1 MFTLANGPAPGIY
14 LIRLAR
20 PPANAMSFDDV
31 LRLRSLLDDARA
43 LKDCRVLVFTASGRF
58 FSAGADI
65 KVMQGPNGEAPPVAR
80 LVDLARTMQEAFAA
94 IETFPAPT
102 IAAIQGI
109 ATGGGLELALACD
122 FRIAA
127 KDSKIGLTET
137 RIGLI
142 PGAGGTQR
150 LTRVAGK
157 AVALRMILAGEI
169 VSGEE
174 AARIGV
180 VHEAVETAE
189 VDTKAITLATALAAM
204 PVQALR
210 SAKRCIALAPSE
222 DGYRAEIE
230 ETERL
235 HGTEE
240 TRAAIA
246 AFLNRPR

>member
-1 MFTLANGPAPGIY
+1 MFTLENGPAPGVH
-14 LIRLAR
+14 LVRLQR

-31 LRLRSLLDDARA
+31 AALHALMEEAGALPDCRA
-43 LKDCRVLVFTASGRF
+43 LVFMASGRF

-65 KVMQGPNGEAPPVAR
+65 KVMQGPSGVAPPVAR
-80 LVDLARTMQEAFAA
+80 LVDLARRMQEAFAA
-94 IETFPAPT
+94 IERFPVPT
-102 IAAIQGI
+102 IAAINGI

-127 KDSKIGLTET
+127 KDSRLGLTEA

-157 AVALRMILAGEI
+157 AVALRMILTGEI

-174 AARIGV
+174 AARLGV
-180 VHEAVETAE
+180 VHEAVETAQ
-189 VDTKAITLATALAAM
+189 VDARAMGLATALAAM
-204 PVQALR
+204 PTQALR
-210 SAKRCIALAPSE
+210 SAKRCIALAPS
-222 DGYRAEIE
+222 DRGFRAEIE

>member
-1 MFTLANGPAPGIY
+1 MFTLANGPAPGIH
-14 LIRLAR
+14 LIQLAR
-20 PPANAMSFDDV
+20 PPANAMRFDDI
-31 LRLRSLLDDARA
+31 LRLRSLVDEACA
-43 LKDCRVLVFTASGRF
+43 LPDCRVLVFTASGRF

-65 KVMQGPNGEAPPVAR
+65 KIMQEPSGEAPPVAR
-80 LVDLARTMQEAFAA
+80 LVDLARTMQDAFAA
-94 IETFPAPT
+94 IERFPAPT
-102 IAAIQGI
+102 IAAINGI

-127 KDSKIGLTET
+127 KDSRLGLTET

-150 LTRVAGK
+150 LTCIASK

-169 VSGEE
+169 ITGEE
-174 AARIGV
+174 AARLGV
-180 VHEAVETAE
+180 VHEAVEAAE
-189 VDTKAITLATALAAM
+189 VGTRAIALATALAAM

-222 DGYRAEIE
+222 AGYRAEIE

-235 HGTEE
+235 HATAE

>member
-1 MFTLANGPAPGIY
+1 MFTLATGPAPGIHF
-14 LIRLAR
+14 IRLER
-20 PPANAMSFDDV
+20 PPANAMRCEDV
-31 LRLRSLLDDARA
+31 GQLHRLLAEAGA
-43 LKDCRVLVFTASGRF
+43 LPDCRALVFTASGRF

-65 KVMQGPNGEAPPVAR
+65 KIMQGADGAAPPVAQ
-80 LVDLARTMQEAFAA
+80 LVELARRMQDAFAA
-94 IETFPAPT
+94 IERFPAPT
-102 IAAIQGI
+102 IAAVNGI

-127 KDSKIGLTET
+127 KDSRLGLTET

-169 VSGEE
+169 VTGEE
-174 AARIGV
+174 AARLGV
-180 VHEAVETAE
+180 VHEAVDAAE
-189 VDTKAITLATALAAM
+189 VGPRAIALATALAAL
-204 PVQALR
+204 PAQALR
-210 SAKRCIALAPSE
+210 SAKRCIALAPS
-222 DGYRAEIE
+222 DAGYRAEIE

-235 HGTEE
+235 HGTDE